1 MPQHL
6 GIELKH
12 SNTDRTQNERCSQSS
27 CNLLQSVSNFGSSH
41 RGLTAGIHSMFIQGS
56 GYCHD
61 LNATELALHA
71 LQAFTVSVTWF
82 LYVDSD
88 DWIPVA
94 QRQWGDSSCRQSLF
108 KHISPLMF
116 EYYISMKIHKFTEV
130 SRQIWTV
137 GSETLICWLESAK
150 QEKILMGSGRQKVK

>member
-1 MPQHL
+1 MIILFLVPQHL
-6 GIELKH
+6 GIWLKH

-27 CNLLQSVSNFGSSH
+27 CNLLQSISNFGSSH
-41 RGLTAGIHSMFIQGS
+41 RGSTAGIHSMFMQGS

-71 LQAFTVSVTWF
+71 LQVFTVSVTWF

-88 DWIPVA
+88 DWILVA

-116 EYYISMKIHKFTEV
+116 EYYISRYWWKSINSQKFPDK
-130 SRQIWTV
+130 
-137 GSETLICWLESAK
+137 SELWVLKLWFAD
-150 QEKILMGSGRQKVK
+150 